1 MEKVREFI
9 VGRRRLSVK
18 KLLWRAAVSA
28 FLLTGGGWTRPT
40 LSSVSSSLP
49 QDGGRA
55 LLDSGPFAFRT
66 GKSLFQ
72 DKDYEAAAS
81 ALWRAVLLHEQTPPD
96 ERYDVQE
103 AFQLFLQC
111 YVAQNKVIEGFLF
124 VAEESFQRGQTAM
137 GQRFLEQAL
146 AVDPLNAEAHRL
158 KELFVPADPASSASR
173 QREGYSAPAT
183 FDEEF
188 MKKSPEELYQIAS
201 GHFSNK
207 EYEVRFRRR
216 AFRRNGRTGI
226 PVFAYPFEL
235 SLRTAPTCSSFR
247 ATRAARSWVRRV
259 RTRCTVAP

>member
-1 MEKVREFI
+1 MEKVRELG
-9 VGRRRLSVK
+9 VRRRRLSLM
-18 KLLWRAAVSA
+18 KLFWRAAVGA
-28 FLLTGGGWTRPT
+28 FLLTGGGWIRPA

-72 DKDYEAAAS
+72 DEDYEAAAS

-96 ERYDVQE
+96 DRYDVQE

-146 AVDPLNAEAHRL
+146 AVDPLNAEARRL
-158 KELFVPADPASSASR
+158 KELFVPRDPTSSDSR
-173 QREGYSAPAT
+173 QREGYSAPAA
-183 FDEEF
+183 FDEAF
-188 MKKSPEELYQIAS
+188 MKKSPEQLYQIAS

-207 EYEVRFRRR
+207 EYEVRFRRCSLLQMWH
-216 AFRRNGRTGI
+216 RRIST
-226 PVFAYPFEL
+226 FAYLLWTFP
-235 SLRTAPTCSSFR
+235 
-247 ATRAARSWVRRV
+247 
-259 RTRCTVAP
+259 